1 MRARL
6 ARYYQRLM
14 SSRPRILAVDCATI
28 PASVAVLSGTLETQK
43 LVQDNDLRSDAW
55 LGTAIGKCLTESNV
69 GIGDLDGLAA
79 SVGPGT
85 FTGIRV
91 GIATCLGLAA
101 PLGLPVVGV
110 RTLDA
115 LATIARSESDVIA
128 ACIDA
133 RRGQIYGA
141 LYGPEPSKFSLPLEP
156 IWGPNVC
163 DPEEFARLI
172 SAKEPRAL
180 ICGSGT
186 PMVASH
192 GTFHVAGDRFPLA
205 TAIGSLAARTWKP
218 CGNQSQWPSPRPVYL
233 RPADARPPRN
243 PLRDQHS

>member
-6 ARYYQRLM
+6 ARYYQRSM

-28 PASVAVLSGTLETQK
+28 PASVAMLSGTLEVRK
-43 LVQDNDLRSDAW
+43 LVQSNELRSDAW
-55 LGTAIGKCLTESNV
+55 LGAAIGRCLAESK
-69 GIGDLDGLAA
+69 IEIDALDGLAT

-101 PLGLPVVGV
+101 PMGLPVIGV

-115 LATIARSESDVIA
+115 IATLAHSKSDVIA

-141 LYGPEPSKFSLPLEP
+141 LYGPKSPEFSLPLDP

-163 DPEEFARLI
+163 DPEEFALLI
-172 SAKEPRAL
+172 STKAPQAL
-180 ICGSGT
+180 LCGSGA

-192 GTFHVAGDRFPLA
+192 GNFHVSDDIFPLA
-205 TAIGSLAARTWKP
+205 TAIGSLAARTWDHWR
-218 CGNQSQWPSPRPVYL
+218 NQSQWPSPHPVYL
-233 RPADARPPRN
+233 RPADAKPPRN